1 MRIGRKSAG
10 LVLGMIVALAL
21 GAPAGRAATLRIGM
35 MNDPDTLDPAESGS
49 FISLQITGAM
59 CDKLIDIDPD
69 LNYVPMLAT
78 QWSWSADRRA
88 LTLKLR
94 PGVVFQDGEAFDAD
108 AVKWNIERYQT
119 SPRSKRISQL
129 KPITGVTVVDKL
141 TVRFELA
148 APYAPLLMLLAD
160 RPGMMMAP
168 HATEAAGDNV
178 TAHPVCAG
186 PYQFVSQV
194 AQDKIVLKRNP
205 TYWDQSKVLLD
216 EVQFVTIPDATLRL
230 TSLRTGQLDLIEQ
243 VAPTD
248 LDALRQDPKLRLIRE
263 PGLGYQALQI
273 NLNHGKQSDN
283 ALAKDP
289 LVREA
294 FEDSIDRDVINQVV
308 FSGQY
313 VPDNQPEPVG
323 GAYFDPDF
331 PVPHRDLER
340 AKALLKQAGELHPRF
355 ALEVPNDPVSE
366 QVAEVIQSMAGEA
379 GFDITVQPMEAVSMY
394 SAADRGDFQVS
405 YSIWSGRPDPDQ
417 NISIWAASNGF
428 LNRGLY
434 KNPRLDALLEQ
445 AAGTIDK
452 DQRVG
457 LYRQA
462 ASIYLKDRPYLFLFH
477 YTWLWGASDRLAGF
491 VPYPDGVIRLG
502 GVHLDE

>member
-1 MRIGRKSAG
+1 MKTKLKPINLLLGTIAALVFSAN
-10 LVLGMIVALAL
+10 LA
-21 GAPAGRAATLRIGM
+21 GAATLRIGM
-35 MNDPDTLDPAESGS
+35 TSDPDTLDPAESGS
-49 FISLQITGAM
+49 FIALQVTAAM
-59 CDKLIDIDPD
+59 CDKLIDINPD

-78 QWSWSADRRA
+78 QWIWSDDRRA

-94 PGVVFQDGEAFDAD
+94 PSVVFQDGEPFDAE
-108 AVKWNIERYQT
+108 AVKWNIIRYQT

-129 KPITGVTVVDKL
+129 KPITGVTVIDKL

-168 HATEAAGDNV
+168 KATEAAGANV
-178 TAHPVCAG
+178 TTNPVCAG

-194 AQDKIVLKRNP
+194 AQDKIILKRNP
-205 TYWDQSKVLLD
+205 SYWDPSKALLD
-216 EVQFVTIPDATLRL
+216 EVRFVTIPDATVRL
-230 TSLRTGQLDLIEQ
+230 TSLRTGQLDLIER

-248 LDALRQDPKLRLIRE
+248 LDTLRGDPNLKLISE

-273 NLNHGKQSDN
+273 NLNNGPRSENPMGKD
-283 ALAKDP
+283 K

-294 FEDSIDRDVINQVV
+294 FEESIDRYVINQVV

-313 VPDNQPEPVG
+313 SPDNQPEPVG
-323 GAYFDPDF
+323 GTYFDPDF
-331 PVPHRDLER
+331 PVPHRNLEH
-340 AKALLKQAGELHPRF
+340 AKALLKQSGTLHPSF
-355 ALEVPNDPVSE
+355 TMQVPNDPISA
-366 QVAEVIQSMAGEA
+366 QVAEVIQSMSAEA
-379 GFDITVQPMEAVSMY
+379 GFDMKVQLMEAVSLFA
-394 SAADRGDFQVS
+394 AADRGDFQVS

-417 NISIWAASNGF
+417 NISVWAASNGF

-434 KNPRLDALLEQ
+434 RNPKLDALLDQ
-445 AAGTIDK
+445 AAATIDR
-452 DQRVG
+452 DQRVS

-462 ASIYLKDRPYLFLFH
+462 AAIYLNDRPYLFLYH
-477 YTWLWGASDRLAGF
+477 YTWLWGAGTRLAGF
-491 VPYPDGVIRLG
+491 IPYPDGVIRLR